1 MLINYTVENV
11 YSFSEQ
17 TTFSMLGERIKEF
30 DETNC
35 CIKGKKKILKSSSIH
50 GLNGAGKSNLIKSLF
65 YLKRLILTSSTVKDY
80 ISELEP
86 FKFSTKYKNK
96 PMKFTLNFLL
106 KDIEYTYTL
115 HILDKAISYEA
126 LFKKEKREVMIF
138 ERNGNNWDDINF
150 SQKYFKNEYLKFFP
164 DIFKK
169 KDTLLLTLLLQIK
182 EQPFSDLA
190 EYIENNLIIING
202 VSFGGKYS
210 DYNDTFKYIEDT
222 DDKNIS
228 LERRNKILQFMKK
241 YCSGLDELVYSK
253 KERIISFD
261 EIKQSLPEDLVK
273 QIEEDIKN
281 ESKSLNLTTQD
292 TSLFAQ
298 HKIYDEQNNI
308 VGEELLDFINYT
320 SEGTRALYRIIGGIF
335 RVLEN
340 GGTIFI
346 DEMMGLLHTI
356 VISDILELFHKPLV
370 KAQIIFTGHN
380 PYIMNESKIRRDQI
394 VFFTKGIIG
403 NSKLHRLSD
412 FKEIKSTNSFSKNY
426 IQLLKNSLNSCEEN

>member
-11 YSFSEQ
+11 YSFSEA

-35 CIKGKKKILKSSSIH
+35 YFKDKKKILKSSSIH

-65 YLKRLILTSSTVKDY
+65 YLKKLILNSSTVKDY

-86 FKFSTKYKNK
+86 FKFSTKYKDK

-106 KDIEYTYTL
+106 KDIEYTYIVY
-115 HILDKAISYEA
+115 ILNKAIFYEA

-138 ERNGNNWDDINF
+138 ERKDSNWDNINF

-169 KDTLLLTLLLQIK
+169 KDTLLLTLLLKIK
-182 EQPFSDLA
+182 DQPFSDLA
-190 EYIENNLIIING
+190 DYIENNLIIING
-202 VSFGGKYS
+202 ISFGGAYS
-210 DYNDTFKYIEDT
+210 DYNDTFNYIEGT
-222 DDKNIS
+222 NDKNIS
-228 LERRNKILQFMKK
+228 LQRRNKILQFMKK
-241 YCSGLDELVYSK
+241 YCSGLDELIYSK
-253 KERIISFD
+253 KERVISFD
-261 EIKQSLPEDLVK
+261 EIKQNLPEDLVK
-273 QIEEDIKN
+273 RLEEDIKS

-292 TSLFAQ
+292 ISLFAQ
-298 HKIYDEQNNI
+298 HKIYDENYNVI
-308 VGEELLDFINYT
+308 GEELLDFINYA
-320 SEGTRALYRIIGGIF
+320 SEGTQALYRIIGGIF
-335 RVLEN
+335 RILEN

-356 VISDILELFHKPLV
+356 VISDILDLFHKPSV
-370 KAQIIFTGHN
+370 EAQIIFTGHN
-380 PYIMNESKIRRDQI
+380 PYIMNESNIRRDQI

-403 NSKLHRLSD
+403 DSKLHRLSD

-426 IQLLKNSLNSCEEN
+426 IQLLKNSLNNQ